1 MPDIPVENILDV
13 GDYKEYEIKE
23 MAAKILAERLKKR

>member
-13 GDYKEYEIKE
+13 GDYMEYEIKE
-23 MAAKILAERLKKR
+23 MAVKILVERLKKR